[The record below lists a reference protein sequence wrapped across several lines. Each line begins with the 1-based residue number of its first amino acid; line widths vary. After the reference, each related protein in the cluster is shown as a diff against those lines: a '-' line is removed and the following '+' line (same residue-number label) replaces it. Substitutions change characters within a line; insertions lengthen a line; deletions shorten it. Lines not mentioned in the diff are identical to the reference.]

1 MIKSFQ
7 LNDKFAL
14 VAKTKSGK
22 SYLGKIL
29 QRAFPRKIIID
40 TTYEYNENPEFIVYG
55 FNEFC
60 ERVKLV
66 GNNQNYTIVFRF
78 RHEEKNQEE
87 IFEEIC
93 RIVFYLQDTFFV
105 VEEVHL
111 HSTTHSLNH
120 WLLRIATM
128 GSHQGI
134 GYLVTTQRPSL
145 IHKTI
150 LTQCDH
156 IFIGSLID
164 DNDINY
170 VKNFAREQAK
180 TLHTIEAR
188 KFIYWSHGQ
197 VSMVDTNK
205 LK

>member
-1 MIKSFQ
+1 MQNFN

-22 SYLGKIL
+22 SFLGKVI

-40 TTYEYNENPEFIVYG
+40 STYEYSDEDGQIVYG
-55 FNEFC
+55 FNAFAEAVK
-60 ERVKLV
+60 RVESL
-66 GNNQNYTIVFRF
+66 NEYTIIFRF
-78 RHEEKNQEE
+78 GHEEKNQEA

-93 RIVFYLQDTFFV
+93 RIVFYLGDTFFV
-105 VEEVHL
+105 VEEIHL
-111 HSTTHSLNH
+111 HSSSHTMNH
-120 WLLRIATM
+120 WLLKIATV

-164 DNDINY
+164 ENDISY
-170 VKNFAREQAK
+170 VRGFCQDYSKKLVSFPAR
-180 TLHTIEAR
+180 R
-188 KFIYWSHGQ
+188 FIWWSHGQ
-197 VSMVDTNK
+197 VKELDTNSVT
-205 LK
+205 